1 MAIKVARIEEP
12 PAEIKGRL
20 TPSTGNMVRTTD
32 TFIKA

>member
-1 MAIKVARIEEP
+1 MAIRVARIDEP
-12 PAEIKGRL
+12 PAEIKGRF